1 MLWQEVESQYHAEW
15 EVVGDLSAMASLR
28 GEPVTGVLIDTC
40 GWVAVVDARINIDL
54 ALEQQLGPIEIKV
67 TQSVLDELQGVEE
80 KESRNM
86 LLGLLNERS
95 ELVSGEGQHTDDEL
109 LNLAIANKWPVLTVD
124 KHLKARLHDANASVI
139 EVHGS
144 KMLRFIE

>member
-1 MLWQEVESQYHAEW
+1 
-15 EVVGDLSAMASLR
+15 MASLR

-67 TQSVLDELQGVEE
+67 TQSVLNELQGVEE

-95 ELVSGEGQHTDDEL
+95 ELVSGEG
-109 LNLAIANKWPVLTVD
+109 
-124 KHLKARLHDANASVI
+124 
-139 EVHGS
+139 
-144 KMLRFIE
+144 